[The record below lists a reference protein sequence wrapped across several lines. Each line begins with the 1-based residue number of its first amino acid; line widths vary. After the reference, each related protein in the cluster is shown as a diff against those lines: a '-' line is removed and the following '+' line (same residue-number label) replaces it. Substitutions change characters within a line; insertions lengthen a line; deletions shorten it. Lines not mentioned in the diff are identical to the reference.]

1 MADCGAT
8 GSALDRTAARFIS
21 SALSGN
27 NQQQQGVGS
36 NNASLAG
43 KAIAS
48 FVTGVASNTGV
59 VVGPN
64 PWHRHGASSSKDV
77 VVVPSQPLMP
87 TSIPKTS
94 WMTSSSS
101 SMASPPPPPQDAL
114 QYDSM
119 RGDRGIQGR
128 GEEFVVGV
136 EDISNVSSSSRHG
149 PLANTS
155 HTSWQGVPPQVV
167 QPHAMQ
173 FQMMQQQMALMKMV
187 QEQKMYQEYQQRQQ
201 QQQVQ
206 QRQQRRQQQQKQQQ
220 RMQNQTLETQ
230 QPPQQPQEQLQD
242 QNVQEDNLQ
251 DSLNNW
257 HANLQDEFQSFI
269 NNNNGNYYK
278 NNNVVQDDAKST
290 MEEHIND
297 NIKNEEDLG
306 HEGYVEGVTM
316 ERLAAAWEEAERE
329 FSTEDY
335 ANLGSAYYNDDY
347 YNDYANDVEQVSFSS
362 AHHMHYEFSP
372 ESERYGFSQND
383 VSQQHHDSSQ
393 HAAKQQ
399 LVQDLMAEGMT
410 YFHEGNLSEAILCF
424 ESELRNVNGDN
435 AEAWLML
442 GKCHAENDEDR
453 KAITCLENAVERDP
467 YSSDA
472 LLALGVSYVNELD
485 HDRALKYLNHWVT
498 HNPTY
503 AGYVTS
509 PTNTNQD
516 GQEQQQNTTT
526 ANTNNNNALIQLK
539 SLLNQAKAYDIS
551 MHGGNMEGEG
561 SAAAADVLETLG
573 VLCNVSRE
581 YTEAVE
587 CFQSALQVRP
597 NDHQLWNKLGATL
610 ANSGRSEEAQEA
622 YQKALAI
629 KPRYARSW
637 LNMAIAHSNLQ
648 NHDEASRCYLQA
660 LSLNPGAVHIWSY
673 LRISL
678 TCTERWDLLP
688 LAASQDL
695 DAFREYF
702 DFVK

>member
-21 SALSGN
+21 STLSGN
-27 NQQQQGVGS
+27 NQQQGDGS

-64 PWHRHGASSSKDV
+64 TWHRHGVSSKDA
-77 VVVPSQPLMP
+77 VVPSQPLMP

-101 SMASPPPPPQDAL
+101 TMASPPPPPQDAL

-128 GEEFVVGV
+128 GEEFVGDVHSSSVRHAV
-136 EDISNVSSSSRHG
+136 EGISNVSSLSRHG
-149 PLANTS
+149 PLATG
-155 HTSWQGVPPQVV
+155 HPSWQGIPQVV

-187 QEQKMYQEYQQRQQ
+187 QEQKLYQEYQQRQQ
-201 QQQVQ
+201 QQQ
-206 QRQQRRQQQQKQQQ
+206 K
-220 RMQNQTLETQ
+220 MQSQTLETQ
-230 QPPQQPQEQLQD
+230 PQTPQTPPQLQG
-242 QNVQEDNLQ
+242 QNVQEENLQ
-251 DSLNNW
+251 DPLNDW
-257 HANLQDEFQSFI
+257 HANLQDDFQSLL
-269 NNNNGNYYK
+269 NNNNNDNYYK
-278 NNNVVQDDAKST
+278 NNVVQDDAKST
-290 MEEHIND
+290 MEEHVND

-347 YNDYANDVEQVSFSS
+347 YDDYANDVEQVSFSS

-383 VSQQHHDSSQ
+383 VSQQHHDSQ

-399 LVQDLMAEGMT
+399 LIQDLMEEGMK

-435 AEAWLML
+435 ADAWLML

-503 AGYVTS
+503 AGYVTPP

-516 GQEQQQNTTT
+516 EQEQQQNTNT
-526 ANTNNNNALIQLK
+526 TNNNNALLQLK
-539 SLLNQAKAYDIS
+539 SLLNQAKAYDMS
-551 MHGGNMEGEG
+551 MHGGNMEEG
-561 SAAAADVLETLG
+561 SAAPAADVLETLG